1 MSQPVDSFR
10 KHQKTI
16 IIGFAIAVVAL
27 YMIPFDQ
34 LANANARGDA
44 FRARMQGVIDRIHAL
59 SLAHPNVPGLGVAE
73 NVLTGVQYRVG
84 AILDSHGGL

>member
-10 KHQKTI
+10 KHQKMI

-34 LANANARGDA
+34 LANANACGYA
-44 FRARMQGVIDRIHAL
+44 FRGLMQGSRLTVIHAL
-59 SLAHPNVPGLGVAE
+59 RSAHPNVPGLGVAE
-73 NVLTGVQYRVG
+73 NVLTG
-84 AILDSHGGL
+84 